1 MHKKLF
7 GTDGIRG
14 VAGRY
19 PLDSKTIIRTAQAAA
34 LELKNTTPSRLVLLG
49 RDTRRSGKNIS
60 QALIKGFLSCGIDA
74 WDLGVIPTPGVAWL
88 ARKYPVMAGVVISA
102 SHNPYRDNGIKF
114 FSHNGTKLS
123 DSVESLIEQRIVSD
137 KPLAAG
143 LSGGKAKTLFTP
155 AEYYENMLCL
165 SAARSGL
172 AGLKIVLDCAN
183 GACSNIAPSLFSGL
197 GARVWVINAS
207 PSGVNINLNS
217 GSLHPEKL
225 SAEVRRRK
233 ADIGIAFDGDGDR
246 AMFVDETGVVRDGDY
261 ILALLALH
269 FKRLGKLRKNTLV
282 TTVMANLGLVRCM
295 AASGIKLVTTSV
307 GDRYVFEGMLSSGA
321 VLGGEQSGHLIFSEL
336 LPTGDGMQSALQVLS
351 VMKETGQKLSKL
363 TSVMKKYPQILIN
376 TFVDA
381 KIPLEKLPE
390 TSRSI
395 KAFEK
400 KLGGEGRVLVRYSGT
415 ENLIRVMIEGRDKKE
430 IKSMARAISDT
441 AKKEI
446 AGR

>member
-1 MHKKLF
+1 
-7 GTDGIRG
+7 
-14 VAGRY
+14 
-19 PLDSKTIIRTAQAAA
+19 
-34 LELKNTTPSRLVLLG
+34 
-49 RDTRRSGKNIS
+49 
-60 QALIKGFLSCGIDA
+60 
-74 WDLGVIPTPGVAWL
+74 
-88 ARKYPVMAGVVISA
+88 MAGVVISA

-143 LSGGKAKTLFTP
+143 LSGGKTKTLFTP
-155 AEYYENMLCL
+155 AEYYENMLRL